1 MCGIAG
7 FFGKKKKSFN
17 TMILNYLLLAQDSR
31 GKDNFGIAYSHLNNG
46 KKREITI
53 RRGENRKSS
62 GGEDLSTFHKLFE
75 KEAKFWEGD
84 TKPIFPTNSWVLG
97 HSRSASRGSNDVENA
112 HPFVIQDNPNRLVI
126 GVHNGTI
133 TNESELE
140 RKFDIKSVYTKTDS
154 QLLFEIMSKGQDET
168 IELLKSYRGSAALV
182 WYIHQE
188 PNKIYVWTGRETYT
202 KNHVPERPLHYI
214 ETINGIYI
222 SSESK
227 PIHDIMLTIP
237 NWKAFLGEN
246 SISVY
251 HFKLDAITVIE
262 NGVITEEIEIERK
275 NTYTSSSNHI
285 SFGPG
290 KKERSSCDTTA
301 DNCGNN
307 LSTYQIGTTK
317 DGIEAESRKIFET
330 DVYHVGRINELRNDL
345 RLYLSKGLYHLD
357 GQVADTK
364 VGLDVITNELSVVDS
379 NIHFDSIG
387 RSLKKA
393 MSGSG
398 WCFNDEFMTS
408 AANVTPFTLYFYK
421 GILVKSEEHLLNLHK
436 HEKNTNGVVSPVLLR
451 MATEHP
457 IWVGLFAKFPEGVPG
472 PVVFTSPSTPGV
484 AQQTLTGLHIFP
496 FVNKGY
502 VFAGNFVMDIISGD
516 RLRAIIKNGEV
527 KSTHY
532 CTGCKT
538 TVSKVCIACEEEEE
552 VMSTKKALDAYDV
565 YLNDLKK
572 VVSAYGVEAVK
583 VVCDD
588 CGVCALQEQS
598 KYCENCSSINVEEM
612 ETYPEEENYVH
623 PKIKLFLEH

>member
-1 MCGIAG
+1 MCGIAA
-7 FFGKKKKSFN
+7 FIGKKKKTFN

-31 GKDNFGIAYSHLNNG
+31 GKDNFGVAYSHIENE
-46 KKREITI
+46 KRVIKI
-53 RRGENRKSS
+53 RRGSNEKSS

-75 KEAKFWEGD
+75 KEAKFWEGN

-97 HSRSASRGSNDVENA
+97 HSRSSSRGSNDILNA

-168 IELLKSYRGSAALV
+168 IELLKTYRGSAALV

-202 KNHVPERPLHYI
+202 KNHIPERPLHYI

-227 PIHDIMLTIP
+227 PIHDIMLSVP
-237 NWKAFLGEN
+237 NWKAFLDED
-246 SISVY
+246 SINVY

-275 NTYTSSSNHI
+275 NTYTATSNTI
-285 SFGPG
+285 GFGHG
-290 KKERSSCDTTA
+290 KKHLSSCENTA
-301 DNCGNN
+301 GNCGNSLN
-307 LSTYQIGTTK
+307 TYQIGGMK
-317 DGIEAESRKIFET
+317 DTIEAQSRKIFDT
-330 DVYHVGRINELRNDL
+330 DVYHAGRVSELSNDF

-357 GQVADTK
+357 GRVADTK
-364 VGLDVITNELSVVDS
+364 VGWDQETEELIVVDKH
-379 NIHFDSIG
+379 IHFDSVG
-387 RSLKKA
+387 RSIVKSSL
-393 MSGSG
+393 GTG
-398 WCFNDEFMTS
+398 HWCYNDQWLTT
-408 AANVTPFTLYFYK
+408 APNTTPFTLYFYK

-436 HEKNTNGVVSPVLLR
+436 HEKNANGVVSPVLLR

-457 IWVGLFAKFPEGVPG
+457 IWVGLFAKFPEGTPG
-472 PVVFTSPSTPGV
+472 PVVFTSPNTPGV
-484 AQQTLTGLHIFP
+484 AQQVLNGLHIFP

-502 VFAGNFVMDIISGD
+502 VFLGNYVMDIVSGD
-516 RLRAIIKNGEV
+516 RLRSIIKDGDA
-527 KSTHY
+527 KSTRY

-538 TVSKVCIACEEEEE
+538 VVSIGCISCIEEDE
-552 VMSTKKALDAYDV
+552 VVNAKDALNAYDN
-565 YLNDLKK
+565 YLAVMNK
-572 VVSAYGVEAVK
+572 VVSAYGNDENVTI
-583 VVCDD
+583 VCDD
-588 CGVCALQEQS
+588 CGVIGVQS
-598 KYCENCSSINVEEM
+598 QGKYCENCSSINVEEM
-612 ETYPEEENYVH
+612 ESSYPEVH
-623 PKIKLFLEH
+623 TPPKIKLFLEN